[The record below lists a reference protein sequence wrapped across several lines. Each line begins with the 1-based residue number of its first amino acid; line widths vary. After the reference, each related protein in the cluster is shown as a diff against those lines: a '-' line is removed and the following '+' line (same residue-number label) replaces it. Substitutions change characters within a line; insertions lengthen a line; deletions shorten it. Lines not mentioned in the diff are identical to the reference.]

1 MRTQR
6 ISKRHQILYPLSL
19 NKPGKVLVRTGD
31 VVNQGDVIAETHLP
45 ERFLVY
51 DIVNQLKVKPE
62 EVEKYIYRLNGESFI
77 AGDVIAQKPGLFSR
91 LFRAKQ
97 DGKVVSIRDGKVV
110 LALGEAVESLTAPF
124 SGVVSELIAGRGAVI
139 AAVGA
144 IVEGLAG
151 EGENACGELVHSNLG
166 FDRNKRLEDAENLA
180 EKICYCETIGHARL
194 VRELEAAGVSGLVV
208 GTLEP
213 DAFQALNESGL
224 PWILL
229 SGFGVAETDQDTL
242 DILMSMS
249 GKQVHLLRG
258 MEGQGALLFC
268 PSNETDSPSLFT
280 AQAENTLNLGDRV
293 KLFGQPHLGRVG
305 EVVDICEQD
314 ETSSSGIQY
323 RAVVVKLADEVSVK
337 VPVENLVKLL
347 D

>member
-6 ISKRHQILYPLSL
+6 VSKRHQILYPLSL

-31 VVNQGDVIAETHLP
+31 AVSQGDVIAETHLP

-51 DIVNQLKVKPE
+51 DIVNQLKVKPK
-62 EVEKYIYRLNGESFI
+62 EVDKYIYRLNGEPFV

-144 IVEGLAG
+144 VVEGLAG
-151 EGENACGELVHSNLG
+151 GGENAYGEFVHSRLE
-166 FDRNKRLEDAENLA
+166 FDRNNRLEDAENLA
-180 EKICYCETIGHARL
+180 GKICYCETVGHVSLIRA
-194 VRELEAAGVSGLVV
+194 LEAAEVCGLVI

-213 DAFQALNESGL
+213 ETFQALNASGL

-229 SGFGVAETDQDTL
+229 SGFGAAELDQDTL
-242 DILMSMS
+242 DILLSMS
-249 GKQVHLLRG
+249 GKQVHLLKET
-258 MEGQGALLFC
+258 EGQATQLFC
-268 PSNETDSPSLFT
+268 PSDETDAPNLFT
-280 AQAENTLNLGDRV
+280 VQAESTLNLGDRV
-293 KLFGQPHLGRVG
+293 KLFGQPYLGRVG
-305 EVVDICEQD
+305 EVVDIGD
-314 ETSSSGIQY
+314 ENETAASGIRY
-323 RAVVVKLADEVSVK
+323 RAVVVKLIDEISVR
-337 VPVENLVKLL
+337 VPIENLVKLL